1 VHCSFHSAL
10 HAQISVERNEK
21 IKRKRIKKPE
31 AKQDMH
37 RFTVSYA
44 PPMIQFQHP
53 SHEIK
58 TSQHSN

>member
-1 VHCSFHSAL
+1 MKKL
-10 HAQISVERNEK
+10 KGKE
-21 IKRKRIKKPE
+21 IKKPE

-58 TSQHSN
+58 TSQHSNQQKKYRHLNRNDNAPH